1 MGEEYAMAKKD
12 DSLLAAFDP
21 DSGVA
26 ALTLNHPPLNI
37 LNIATLRQLE
47 AEIERLAGKI
57 GVRVLVLRAN
67 GKMFS
72 AGVDVGEHTPD
83 KVGQMIPL
91 FDRVCRSLA
100 EFPTPTLAAI
110 QGHALGGGCEL
121 VLCCDL
127 AVMAE
132 GSVIGQPEIQL
143 AAMAPI
149 AALRLPYLVGYRAAA
164 DLMFTGR
171 NLNAD
176 EALSF
181 GLVNAVV
188 PGELVEGWATEK
200 ANQIAGLSRAAMS
213 LLKRA
218 LNLGYSNW
226 AQALPEVERLY
237 LDELMKTA
245 DAQEGLSAFI
255 EKRKP
260 DWIHG

>member
-1 MGEEYAMAKKD
+1 MEMDNAMTGND
-12 DSLLAAFDP
+12 FLISTIDP
-21 DSGVA
+21 ESGVA
-26 ALTLNHPPLNI
+26 TLTLNRPPLNI
-37 LNIATLRQLE
+37 LNIAMLRQLE
-47 AEIERLAGKI
+47 TEIESLSTGI
-57 GVRVLVLRAN
+57 DVRALVLRAS

-72 AGVDVGEHTPD
+72 AGVDVGDHTPD
-83 KVGQMIPL
+83 KVGEMIPL

-149 AALRLPYLVGYRAAA
+149 AALRLPYLVGFRAAA

-171 NLNAD
+171 NLTAG

-188 PGELVEGWATEK
+188 PGELVDGWAMEK
-200 ANQIAGLSRAAMS
+200 AIQIAGLSRAAMS
-213 LLKRA
+213 ILKQA
-218 LNLGYSNW
+218 LILGYSNW
-226 AQALPEVERLY
+226 ADGLPEVERLY

-260 DWIHG
+260 EWIHG

>member
-1 MGEEYAMAKKD
+1 MAEK
-12 DSLLAAFDP
+12 DSLFVSIDP
-21 DSGVA
+21 DSGIA
-26 ALTLNHPPLNI
+26 ALTLDRPPLNI
-37 LNIATLRQLE
+37 LNIAMLRLLE
-47 AEIERLAGKI
+47 AEVERLASMS
-57 GVRVLVLRAN
+57 GVRVLVLQAR

-72 AGVDVGEHTPD
+72 AGVDVGDHTPD
-83 KVGQMIPL
+83 KVGEMIPL
-91 FDRVCRSLA
+91 FDRVCHSLA
-100 EFPTPTLAAI
+100 QFPRPTLAAI

-132 GSVIGQPEIQL
+132 GAVIGQPEIQL
-143 AAMAPI
+143 AAIAPI

-171 NLNAD
+171 TLKAG

-188 PGELVEGWATEK
+188 PGELVEGWAMEK
-200 ANQIAGLSRAAMS
+200 ANQIAALSRAAMT

-218 LNLGYSNW
+218 LQLGYANW
-226 AQALPEVERLY
+226 ASALPEVERLY

-260 DWIHG
+260 EWKHV

>member
-1 MGEEYAMAKKD
+1 MDGKE
-12 DSLLAAFDP
+12 SLFATFDP
-21 DSGVA
+21 ESGVA
-26 ALTLNHPPLNI
+26 ALTLNRPPLNI
-37 LNIATLRQLE
+37 LNIAMLRQLE
-47 AEIERLAGKI
+47 TEIERLSTRI
-57 GVRVLVLRAN
+57 GVRVLVLRAS

-72 AGVDVGEHTPD
+72 AGVDVGDHTPD
-83 KVGQMIPL
+83 KVGEMIPL
-91 FDRVCRSLA
+91 FDRVCHSLA

-171 NLNAD
+171 NLPAD

-188 PGELVEGWATEK
+188 PAELVEGWAMEK

-226 AQALPEVERLY
+226 ASALPEVERLY

-260 DWIHG
+260 EWKHG